1 MNRLSTSEEIN
12 MKKILR
18 PLVMMIVILPFLVG
32 ITPVSTASGSE
43 NLSIY
48 WLPFGEA
55 VNYAR
60 ESNKLIIAYV
70 YTDWCSVCKRM
81 NNNTLSDANIQSYL
95 GNNFVCTKVN
105 AESSTEHECNGQR
118 LTEQQISQMLGVD
131 GYPTFIILASRGG
144 GSLGRFSGYRDA
156 DQFQEVLTYYG
167 ERHFLDMPLD
177 KWRKQK

>member
-1 MNRLSTSEEIN
+1 
-12 MKKILR
+12 MKRILR
-18 PLVMMIVILPFLVG
+18 PLAMVMLILPLLVG
-32 ITPVSTASGSE
+32 ITPAPAASGSE

-60 ESNKLIIAYV
+60 ESNKLIFAYV

-81 NNNTLSDANIQSYL
+81 NTNTLSDPNIQSYL
-95 GNNFVCTKVN
+95 SEYFVCTKIN

-118 LTEQQISQMLGVD
+118 YTEQQISQILEAD
-131 GYPTFIILASRGG
+131 GYPTFVILASRGG
-144 GSLGRFSGYRDA
+144 GSLGRFSGYHDP
-156 DQFQEVLTYYG
+156 DEFQEILTYYG
-167 ERHFLDMPLD
+167 DRHFLDMPID